1 MKTGLWRY
9 SRHPNY
15 FGDTLFWWGIGLFSF
30 LFGSI
35 ILGLISAITMNV
47 LLRYVSG
54 VPMLEKAKKGN
65 EAFEAYKKETPI
77 FIPFLRP

>member
-1 MKTGLWRY
+1 
-9 SRHPNY
+9 
-15 FGDTLFWWGIGLFSF
+15 
-30 LFGSI
+30 
-35 ILGLISAITMNV
+35 MNV